1 MAIQKTI
8 STWKN
13 VSHNHTMP
21 SSSHI
26 NFGSVPCELPLSE
39 GEISS
44 LVGRIQIGA
53 EGDAMDD
60 VIFP

>member
-13 VSHNHTMP
+13 VSHNDTML
-21 SSSHI
+21 SSACI
-26 NFGSVPCELPLSE
+26 NFSSVLCELPPSE
-39 GEISS
+39 GKISS

-60 VIFP
+60 AIFP